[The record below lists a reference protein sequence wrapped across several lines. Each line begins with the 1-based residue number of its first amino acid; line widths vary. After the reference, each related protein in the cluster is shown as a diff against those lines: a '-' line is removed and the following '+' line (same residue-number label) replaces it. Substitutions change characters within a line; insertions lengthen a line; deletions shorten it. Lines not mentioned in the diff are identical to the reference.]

1 MGEVTQADGIISHPA
16 PLATARLPID
26 GEMDGP
32 RIVSEGNGP
41 WLKE

>member
-1 MGEVTQADGIISHPA
+1 MGEVTQVDGIISHRA
-16 PLATARLPID
+16 PLATARLHID

-32 RIVSEGNGP
+32 KIVPEGNGP